1 MGIFRWLFSTG
12 GFMAHGHCYLWN
24 PAVVRLHFISDLA
37 IGVAYVAISVTL
49 LVLVRRG
56 KREIPFHWIF
66 LAFGT
71 FLIACGATHLME
83 VWTLWTPLYWLS
95 GTIKAVT
102 ALASVTT
109 AFVLVPLVPRSLAL
123 VRAANVSARRGL
135 ELEAANAA
143 LLTEVAERK
152 RAEDEVRRLN
162 AELEGRVRQRTAE
175 LVRVNAE
182 LAEKAAIVEHSY
194 DAIFSKTLDGAITSW
209 NPAAERVYGYGAREI
224 TGKNV
229 SLLVPPDKRD
239 ELAGVMARLKAG
251 ESMEPFETI
260 RIRKDGEIIQVYIT
274 ISPIKDAEGNLHAAS
289 VIARDITERKRAEGQ
304 LREIQKLESLGMI
317 AGGMAHDFNNL
328 LVGIMGN
335 ASLVLD
341 SLVPSN
347 PNHSLLLSVVDASE
361 RAANLTRQ
369 LLAYAG
375 KGRFVIA
382 KVDLSA
388 LTTGIAGLIRSS
400 IPKTVQLRFVLAR
413 ELPEIDADPEQIQQL
428 LMNLVINGAE
438 AIGDGQD
445 GTVSVATKSL
455 EVDEAYARQNFAA
468 GAVRP
473 GTYVSLRVDDTGCGM
488 DAGITAKIFDPFFT
502 TKFMGRGLGL
512 SAVLGIVRGHQGAIR
527 VSSVPAQGST
537 FEVLLPAA
545 GGRLDP
551 PPAGG
556 DAAAIG
562 RIGTTFVRNCG

>member
-1 MGIFRWLFSTG
+1 MGIFRWLFGTG
-12 GFMAHGHCYLWN
+12 GFMPHGHCYLWD
-24 PAVVRLHFISDLA
+24 PALVRLHFIGDLA

-49 LVLVRRG
+49 LVLVRQG
-56 KREIPFHWIF
+56 KREIPFHWMF

-109 AFVLVPLVPRSLAL
+109 AFALPPLVPRSVAL

-135 ELEAANAA
+135 DLEAANAA
-143 LLTEVAERK
+143 LRTEVAERK

-162 AELEGRVRQRTAE
+162 AELEARVRQRTAE
-175 LVRVNAE
+175 LVRANEE

-194 DAIFSKTLDGAITSW
+194 DAIFSKTLDGVITGW
-209 NPAAERVYGYGAREI
+209 NPAAERVYGYRAQEI
-224 TGKNV
+224 KGKSV
-229 SLLVPPDKRD
+229 SVLVPPDKLD
-239 ELAGVMARLKAG
+239 ELAKVMARLEAG
-251 ESMEPFETI
+251 DPIDPFETV
-260 RIRKDGEIIQVYIT
+260 RVRKGGQTIQAYIT
-274 ISPIKDAEGNLHAAS
+274 ISPIKDAQGNLQAAS
-289 VIARDITERKRAEGQ
+289 VIARDITEQKRAECQ
-304 LREIQKLESLGMI
+304 LREMQRLESLGVI

-328 LVGIMGN
+328 LVGILGN

-341 SLVPSN
+341 SLAPSS
-347 PNHSLLLSVVDASE
+347 PNHPLLRSVVDASE
-361 RAANLTRQ
+361 RAAHLTRQ

-375 KGRFVIA
+375 KGRFVTA

-388 LTTGIAGLIRSS
+388 LVTEIAGLIRSS
-400 IPKTVQLRFVLAR
+400 IPKTVQLRLDLAR
-413 ELPEIDADPEQIQQL
+413 ELPAIDADPEQIQQL
-428 LMNLVINGAE
+428 LINLVINGAE
-438 AIGDGQD
+438 AIGDGND
-445 GTVSVATKSL
+445 GTVSVTTKSQ
-455 EVDEAYARQNFAA
+455 EVDEEYARQNFAA

-488 DAGITAKIFDPFFT
+488 DAETTAKIFDPFFT

-512 SAVLGIVRGHQGAIR
+512 SAVLGIVRGHKGAIR
-527 VSSVPAQGST
+527 VSSVPAKGSV

-545 GGRLDP
+545 GGCLDL
-551 PPAGG
+551 PPAELTRQRLAGAG
-556 DAAAIG
+556 HHSHK
-562 RIGTTFVRNCG
+562 